1 MPSQL
6 HESHLLLFR
15 NQPALAAELIR
26 GALGV
31 ALPMFREARD
41 VSADL
46 TEAQPAEYRADMV
59 IELWADKPV
68 HGIIVEVQLSP
79 HERKKFAWPAYVA
92 NLRARLECPVSL
104 LVVTPDERVARW
116 AAESVH
122 LGAECWFAP
131 YVLGPSC
138 IPQVTDEALAR
149 ENPELAVLSAMAH
162 GIKADPA
169 RALEIARAARH
180 ASAGL
185 DAERADLYVDLI
197 INSLSEAARHALMN
211 MDLRKCK
218 YRFQSE
224 WALEQIAEGVAKGR
238 AEGQVEGELRGR
250 TALLIR
256 QLTARFGHVEPQLG
270 DRIQHASIAE
280 LDAIG
285 ERLLTAQTLQDALG
299 S

>member
-31 ALPMFREARD
+31 ELPAFHEARD

-46 TEAQPAEYRADMV
+46 TQAQPVEYRADMV
-59 IELWADKPV
+59 IELWNEAPV
-68 HGIIVEVQLSP
+68 HGVIVEVQLSTVL
-79 HERKKFAWPAYVA
+79 RKHFAWPAYVA

-104 LVVTPDERVARW
+104 MVVTPYEHVARW
-116 AAESVH
+116 AAKPVY
-122 LGAECWFAP
+122 LGCGCWFAP

-138 IPQVTDEALAR
+138 IPQVTDEAQAR
-149 ENPELAVLSAMAH
+149 SNPELAVLSAMAH
-162 GIKADPA
+162 GLEADPA
-169 RALEIARAARH
+169 RALEIALAART
-180 ASAGL
+180 ACVGL
-185 DAERADLYVDLI
+185 DVDRADLYVDLI
-197 INSLSEAARHALMN
+197 INSLNEAARRALMN
-211 MDLRKCK
+211 MDLRKLK
-218 YRFQSE
+218 YQFQSE
-224 WALEQIAEGVAKGR
+224 WAREQFAERMA
-238 AEGQVEGELRGR
+238 EGELRGR
-250 TALLIR
+250 AALIIR
-256 QLTARFGHVEPQLG
+256 QLVARFGQVAPQVD

-285 ERLLTAQTLQDALG
+285 ERLLTAPTLQDALG